1 MSDEQRP
8 PTWIYRTSKPIL
20 ILGEVPARYPIISL
34 IVLLLMT
41 VVMGIGLSKLKTDDS
56 LNQFLRSDSPDYVTF
71 ERMSER
77 FPASDLDIYMA
88 VEGDDL
94 LSAKH
99 LNQLRE
105 LNFDLLFADGVD
117 SITSIFSLRQPL
129 PDEGTPAALIPDEI
143 PEGEALAEL
152 QREIET
158 HPLAES
164 RMISPDVDGSRLAL
178 FIVSLKQE
186 QVTERGL
193 PAVVD
198 EVRQIAQKSQAAKD
212 LSIGLAGMPAMKAE
226 VVGGTKRDIGIFNG
240 VGLVVGVLAL
250 GFYFRRVRLVV
261 IALSPAILAIVWCL
275 GLFGWTGTMMNPLL
289 NAVMPLVLVV
299 TINNG
304 MHFLFG
310 LCRNLDEGLAKAP
323 AIQRTIQEVGP
334 ACWLTSL
341 TTSVALFSLA
351 MSNSALI
358 QKFGIMA
365 GLCILVSLLLV
376 IAVMPVL
383 AALFLKEGQ
392 AKYLVEEKANAG
404 VRLLDGASAAV
415 SRLVMRWPT
424 TIAVVGTLFTIFF
437 AIAYFHLEPRYRLSD
452 MLPDQGTAA
461 QVSKQIENRLGGLFP
476 LNVVVQW
483 PEEKTAQSPDVREMI
498 ADVHKVLDDHPRI
511 GKVNSLQDLQ
521 QWAESSGLS
530 PDEAS
535 ARLMEMMPPEVAKRY
550 VNRERN
556 AALVSGYIG
565 DLEAK
570 EILQIREELEP
581 QLAELLAENPGF
593 ELDLTGIASVGATRS
608 TAIIQQLSYSMLG
621 AITIVIAVIGLA
633 FWSLLY
639 AGLATIPNLFALF
652 ATAAWLAFLQG
663 GLDYATIVGLTVAF
677 GLAVDHAIH
686 VLNRFELEMERT
698 ESVAVAV
705 DRTLRL
711 IGTVLILTTAVL
723 IAGLS
728 ITQLSAVP
736 PTRQFGLICLSTLV
750 FALLADLIILPAL
763 ILVASRYRIGRRLL
777 APDPEEG
784 WANTREPQNVRT
796 HEEK

>member
-1 MSDEQRP
+1 MTGEERP

-20 ILGEVPARYPIISL
+20 ILGEIPARYPVISL

-56 LNQFLRSDSPDYVTF
+56 LDQFLRSDSPDYQVF

-77 FPASDLDIYMA
+77 FPASDLDIYLA

-94 LSAKH
+94 LGAKH

-105 LNFDLLFADGVD
+105 LNFDLLFADGVE

-129 PDEGTPAALIPDEI
+129 PDEGTPAALIPDEL
-143 PEGEALAEL
+143 PEDKDALAEL
-152 QREIET
+152 QHDIET

-164 RMISPDVDGSRLAL
+164 RLISPDTNGTRLAL
-178 FIVSLKQE
+178 LVVSLQHDEITK
-186 QVTERGL
+186 RGL
-193 PAVVD
+193 PTVVD
-198 EVRQIAQKSQAAKD
+198 EVREIAQNSQAAKD
-212 LSIGLAGMPAMKAE
+212 LKIGLAGMPTMKAE
-226 VVGGTKRDIGIFNG
+226 VVSGTKKDISTFNG
-240 VGLVVGVLAL
+240 VGLLVGVVAL

-261 IALSPAILAIVWCL
+261 IALSPAVLAIVWCL

-299 TINNG
+299 TINNA

-310 LCRNLDEGLAKAP
+310 LCRNLDEGMSKKP
-323 AIQRTIQEVGP
+323 AIHRTIVEIGP
-334 ACWLTSL
+334 ACALTSL
-341 TTSVALFSLA
+341 TTSIALFSLA

-365 GLCILVSLLLV
+365 GMCILVSLLLV

-392 AKYLVEEKANAG
+392 AKYLVEEKANWG
-404 VRLLDGASAAV
+404 VKLLDSASAAV
-415 SRLVMRWPT
+415 SALVLRWATP
-424 TIAVVGTLFTIFF
+424 IAVGGTILTIVF
-437 AIAYFHLEPRYRLSD
+437 AIAYFQLEPRYRLSD
-452 MLPDQGTAA
+452 MLPDQGTAS

-476 LNVVVQW
+476 LRVVVDW
-483 PEEKTAQSPDVREMI
+483 PEDETAQSPDVRQVI
-498 ADVHKVLDDHPRI
+498 AQVHGIMDGHPKI
-511 GKVNSLQDLQ
+511 GKVNSLNDLQ

-530 PDEAS
+530 PDDAS
-535 ARLMEMMPPEVAKRY
+535 ARLMEMMPPEVASRY
-550 VNRERN
+550 VNRERH

-570 EILQIREELEP
+570 EILQIREDLEP
-581 QLAELLAENPGF
+581 QLAEVQAANPGF
-593 ELDLTGIASVGATRS
+593 QLSLTGIASVGATRS
-608 TAIIQQLSYSMLG
+608 TAIISQLSYSMLG
-621 AITIVIAVIGLA
+621 AIAIVIAVIGLA

-652 ATAAWLAFLQG
+652 ATATWLAFLQG

-686 VLNRFELEMERT
+686 VLNRFELEMERS

-723 IAGLS
+723 VAGLS

-736 PTRQFGLICLSTLV
+736 PTRQFGLICLSTLI

-763 ILVASRYRIGRRLL
+763 ILVTSRYRMGRRLL
-777 APDPEEG
+777 SPEPEEG
-784 WANTREPQNVRT
+784 WANTRKPQER
-796 HEEK
+796 

>member
-1 MSDEQRP
+1 MNGEDRP
-8 PTWIYRTSKPIL
+8 STWIYRTSKPIL
-20 ILGEVPARYPIISL
+20 ILGEIPARFPVISL
-34 IVLLLMT
+34 IVLFLMT
-41 VVMGIGLSKLKTDDS
+41 VVMGIGLSMLKTDDS
-56 LNQFLRSDSPDYVTF
+56 LDQFLRSDSPDYLTF

-77 FPASDLDIYMA
+77 FPASDLDIYLA
-88 VEGDDL
+88 VEGPNL

-99 LNQLRE
+99 LKQLRE
-105 LNFDLLFADGVD
+105 LNFDLLFADSVD
-117 SITSIFSLRQPL
+117 SITSIFSLREHL
-129 PDEGTPAALIPDEI
+129 PEQGTPAALIPEEI
-143 PEGEALAEL
+143 PEDEAALSKL
-152 QREIET
+152 QKEIET

-164 RMISPDVDGSRLAL
+164 RMISRDENGTRLAL
-178 FIVSLKQE
+178 FIVSLKHDE
-186 QVTERGL
+186 VTKRGL

-198 EVRQIAQKSQAAKD
+198 EIREIAQKSQAAKD
-212 LSIGLAGMPAMKAE
+212 LAIGLAGMPAMKAE
-226 VVGGTKRDIGIFNG
+226 VVGGTKRDISIFNG
-240 VGLVVGVLAL
+240 VGLLVGVVAL
-250 GFYFRRVRLVV
+250 GFYFRRIRLVV
-261 IALSPAILAIVWCL
+261 IALTPAVLAIVWCL

-299 TINNG
+299 TINNA

-310 LCRNLDEGLAKAP
+310 LCRNLDEGMSKAP
-323 AIQRTIQEVGP
+323 AIQRTIKEIGP
-334 ACWLTSL
+334 ACALTSL

-365 GLCILVSLLLV
+365 GLCILVALLLV

-392 AKYLVEEKANAG
+392 AKYLVEEKANWG
-404 VRLLDGASAAV
+404 VKLLDNASAAV
-415 SRLVMRWPT
+415 SSLVLRWPT
-424 TIAVVGTLFTIFF
+424 TIAVGGTLLTVVF
-437 AIAYFHLEPRYRLSD
+437 AFAYFQLEPRYRLSD

-461 QVSKQIENRLGGLFP
+461 QVSKRIETRLGGLFP
-476 LNVVVQW
+476 LRVVVEW
-483 PEEKTAQSPDVREMI
+483 PKDETAQSPDVRKLI
-498 ADVHKVLDDHPRI
+498 ADVHALMDAHPKI
-511 GKVNSLQDLQ
+511 GKVNSLDDLQ
-521 QWAESSGLS
+521 KWAESSGLS

-535 ARLMEMMPPEVAKRY
+535 ARLMEMMPPEVATRY

-556 AALVSGYIG
+556 AALISGYIA

-570 EILQIREELEP
+570 EILQIRADLEP
-581 QLAELLAENPGF
+581 QLAKLQAENPDF
-593 ELDLTGIASVGATRS
+593 ALSLTGIASVGATRS
-608 TAIIQQLSYSMLG
+608 TAIISQLSYSMLG

-652 ATAAWLAFLQG
+652 ATATWLAFLQG

-686 VLNRFELEMERT
+686 VLNRFELEMERS

-705 DRTLRL
+705 DRTLKL

-750 FALLADLIILPAL
+750 FALLADLVILPAL
-763 ILVASRYRIGRRLL
+763 ILVTSRYRIGRRLL
-777 APDPEEG
+777 SPDPEEG
-784 WANTREPQNVRT
+784 WANTREPQKR
-796 HEEK
+796 

>member
-1 MSDEQRP
+1 MTGEQRP

-20 ILGEVPARYPIISL
+20 ILGEIPARYPIISL

-56 LNQFLRSDSPDYVTF
+56 LNQFLRSDSPDYQVF
-71 ERMSER
+71 EHMSER

-88 VEGDDL
+88 VEGNDI

-99 LNQLRE
+99 LKQLRE
-105 LNFDLLFADGVD
+105 LNYDLLFADGVE
-117 SITSIFSLRQPL
+117 SITSIFALREPL

-143 PEGEALAEL
+143 PDGEALAKL
-152 QREIET
+152 QQEIES
-158 HPLAES
+158 HPLAQG
-164 RMISPDVDGSRLAL
+164 RLISPDENGSRLAL
-178 FIVSLKQE
+178 FIVSLKND
-186 QVTERGL
+186 QVNERGL

-198 EVRQIAQKSQAAKD
+198 EVREVAQKSQAAKD
-212 LSIGLAGMPAMKAE
+212 LTIGLAGMPAMKAE
-226 VVGGTKRDIGIFNG
+226 VVGGTKRDISTFNG
-240 VGLVVGVLAL
+240 VGLLVGVVAL

-261 IALSPAILAIVWCL
+261 IALSPAVLAIVWCL

-299 TINNG
+299 TINNA

-310 LCRNLDEGLAKAP
+310 LCRNLDEGMSKAV
-323 AIQRTIQEVGP
+323 AIQRTIVEIGP
-334 ACWLTSL
+334 ACALTSL
-341 TTSVALFSLA
+341 TTSIALFSLA

-383 AALFLKEGQ
+383 AALFLKEGE
-392 AKYLVEEKANAG
+392 AKYLVEEKANWG
-404 VRLLDGASAAV
+404 VKLLDNASAAV
-415 SRLVMRWPT
+415 SRLVLRWPT
-424 TIAVVGTLFTIFF
+424 VIAVGGTLLTIAF
-437 AIAYFHLEPRYRLSD
+437 AIAYFQLEPRYRLSD

-461 QVSKQIENRLGGLFP
+461 QVSKQIEGRLGGLFP
-476 LNVVVQW
+476 LRIVVEW
-483 PEEKTAQSPDVREMI
+483 PEKKTTESPDVRNVI
-498 ADVHKVLDDHPRI
+498 AEAHRILDDHPKV
-511 GKVNSLQDLQ
+511 GKVNSLEDLQ
-521 QWAESSGLS
+521 QWAESSGLT

-535 ARLMEMMPPEVAKRY
+535 ARLMEMMPPDVASRY
-550 VNRERN
+550 VNRKLN

-570 EILQIREELEP
+570 QILQIREDLAP
-581 QLAELLAENPGF
+581 KIAELHAENPDF
-593 ELDLTGIASVGATRS
+593 KLSLTGIASVGATRS
-608 TAIIQQLSYSMLG
+608 TAIISQLSYSMLG
-621 AITIVIAVIGLA
+621 AIAIVIAVIGLA

-652 ATAAWLAFLQG
+652 ATATWLAFLQG

-698 ESVAVAV
+698 ESVAAAV

-723 IAGLS
+723 VAGLS

-763 ILVASRYRIGRRLL
+763 ILVTSRYRIGRKALS
-777 APDPEEG
+777 PDTEEG
-784 WANTREPQNVRT
+784 WANTREPQNR
-796 HEEK
+796 